1 MITLA
6 MITLNV
12 IHPGW
17 FLVPE
22 EYTEEN
28 LYKAKMGP
36 RDSSTSAD
44 TVVEYQPVS
53 LHAAQV

>member
-17 FLVPE
+17 FLLPE
-22 EYTEEN
+22 ELPADAE
-28 LYKAKMGP
+28 YKMDPK
-36 RDSSTSAD
+36 SSSLSAETMLEYRESNGNS
-44 TVVEYQPVS
+44 TV
-53 LHAAQV
+53 QV